1 MRKVLDILLQG
12 PHSFIVVL
20 PELPAFGVALLLGL
34 LDFAPHFHQAFFG
47 GGGLGLPALRLD
59 SHVAALVISFFQLTL
74 DQQLV
79 KVQAL
84 QLLRATI

>member
-47 GGGLGLPALRLD
+47 GGLGLPALRLD